1 MIVDKE
7 RFCEARNAVARRYMS
22 DENRNNINSQI
33 INSYY
38 IEEASVE
45 NNGSLL
51 LLKEEKNDYKLKYKI
66 GTLSEK
72 NLHAV
77 LKQYFEPRIENQ
89 EIKIGRYVAD
99 IVSENKIVEIQTRAF
114 NLLRKKLDAFLA
126 LEGIT
131 ELTVVYPIAKTKW
144 LSWIDKDTGEI
155 SKKRKSPKIGK
166 IHDSFLEL
174 YKIKQQLTNP
184 KLSFCFVLL
193 DITEYR
199 YLNGWNIDKKRG
211 SSRCERIPNEIEDIV
226 CIRSV
231 NDYIKFL
238 PESLPS
244 RFTSKDY
251 AKHTKLNLKSSQT
264 ALNVLNYVGAVKR
277 VGKLGNMHLY
287 EICL

>member
-1 MIVDKE
+1 MIIDNEKLH
-7 RFCEARNAVARRYMS
+7 EARNIVATK
-22 DENRNNINSQI
+22 N
-33 INSYY
+33 
-38 IEEASVE
+38 
-45 NNGSLL
+45 SLL
-51 LLKEEKNDYKLKYKI
+51 LLKEETEKYELKYKI

-99 IVSENKIVEIQTRAF
+99 IFSENKIIEIQTKAF
-114 NLLRKKLDAFLA
+114 NLLRNKLEVFLG
-126 LEGIT
+126 LDEIT
-131 ELTVVYPIAKTKW
+131 EVTVVYPIAKTKW
-144 LSWIDKDTGEI
+144 LCWIDKDTGEI

-166 IHDSFLEL
+166 IHDSFFEL
-174 YKIKQQLTNP
+174 YKIKQQLTSP

-199 YLNGWNIDKKRG
+199 YLNGWSFDKKRG
-211 SSRCERIPNEIEDIV
+211 SSRCEGIPNDIEDIV
-226 CIRSV
+226 YIKGI

-238 PESLPS
+238 PESLPI
-244 RFTSKDY
+244 RFTTKDY

-264 ALNVLNYVGAVKR
+264 ALNVLYYIGAVKR
-277 VGKLGNMHLY
+277 VGKLSNMHLY